1 MISALLYD
9 DPHTVGPFRILA
21 RLGGGGMGT
30 VFLARSADGRT
41 VAVKTLHTRLAA
53 DTTLRTRF
61 RLEAD
66 AARVIGSEHGA
77 AVVDADPQAPTPWL
91 ATEYVLGPPLDVA
104 VEGGGPL
111 PEPAVRALG
120 AALAAGL
127 EQLHRSEVVHRDLK
141 PSNVLVTAQG
151 PRIIDFGIA
160 RAFGDEHLTNVGSAM
175 GTPAFM
181 SPEQAAGL
189 EHAAAGDVF
198 ALAGVLVFAAT
209 GIGPFGGGAPTDL
222 LYRVR
227 YSEPDLG
234 QVPESLRPLLVRCL
248 AKDPAQRPSITEL
261 RTALGAVGGVPG
273 DRRGFAD
280 LLPDAVLREIARR
293 SDEVWREPPHRL
305 PPPVPA
311 EAPAAR
317 PASASGVSR
326 RRLLAVSGG
335 ALLGGGLLGGGG
347 WALFG
352 GSGGGGGGGT
362 KKDAVDRPKP
372 PAALWSTALWCPD
385 SGGEVMTVGRN
396 LVMRAGIVLCGINA
410 ESGQGTWQANIEETW
425 RSATDGTRV
434 YGLRGYKDAASLAVC
449 EVAQTD
455 GELGKPL
462 VELSAFTGKE
472 QYNQLLCVVDGVAYL
487 VAKAAS
493 GERWYLV
500 AADLGTGKERWRS
513 PVDGPPMNG
522 LQAQAAPPALGGTVV
537 GSRVVLCGNPAD
549 DSKFLGLSVHDKDTG
564 RQLWR
569 LSVTFAGT
577 APSRLV
583 TDDRNIYVGAED
595 LTARRISDGELE
607 WVVGMK
613 GGSGNSGGEER
624 RYSMPVV
631 QDGVVYCTDGDQGLI
646 AVDALSGTMNW
657 QEKGLSGRK
666 STRDAAPAIGKRY
679 AYCADDK
686 GVRAIDLQA
695 HKAVWTYEATPVVL
709 TADSKGGRLY
719 VRQEKRTI
727 ALPLA

>member
-1 MISALLYD
+1 MISPLLHD

-30 VFLARSADGRT
+30 VYLARSAGGRT
-41 VAVKTLHTRLAA
+41 VAVKTLHTRLVA

-66 AARVIGSEHGA
+66 AARVIGSGHGA

-91 ATEYVLGPPLDVA
+91 ATEYVLGPPLDTA
-104 VEGGGPL
+104 VEAGGPL

-120 AALAAGL
+120 ALLAAGL

-141 PSNVLVTAQG
+141 PSNILVTAQG

-160 RAFGDEHLTNVGSAM
+160 RAFGEEHLTSVGSAV

-181 SPEQAAGL
+181 SPEQASGL

-209 GIGPFGGGAPTDL
+209 GLGPFGGGAPTDL

-227 YSEPDLG
+227 FGEPDLG
-234 QVPESLRPLLVRCL
+234 RVPEGLRPLLARCL
-248 AKDPAQRPSITEL
+248 AKDPAHRPSTAEL
-261 RTALGAVGGVPG
+261 YTALGGTGDAPG

-280 LLPDAVLREIARR
+280 LLPDGVLREIARR

-311 EAPAAR
+311 EAPRPEAA
-317 PASASGVSR
+317 PVPGVSR
-326 RRLLAVSGG
+326 RRLLAVAGG

-347 WALFG
+347 WALLG
-352 GSGGGGGGGT
+352 DSGGGGGGAK

-372 PAALWSTALWCPD
+372 PAPLWSTGLWCPD
-385 SGGEVMTVGRN
+385 SGGDVMSAGRN

-410 ESGQGTWQANIEETW
+410 ESGKSTWQANIEETW

-434 YGLRGYKDAASLAVC
+434 YALRGHEEKAASLAVC
-449 EVAQTD
+449 EVSQTN
-455 GELGKPL
+455 GYLGKPL
-462 VELSAFTGKE
+462 AELAAFDGKE
-472 QYNQLLCVVDGVAYL
+472 QFNQLLCVVDGIAYL
-487 VAKAAS
+487 VARSAS
-493 GERWYLV
+493 GKRWYLV
-500 AADLGTGKERWRS
+500 AADLDSGKERWRS
-513 PVDGPPMNG
+513 PVDEP
-522 LQAQAAPPALGGTVV
+522 QAAGTPPVLCGGVV
-537 GSRVVLCGNPAD
+537 GSRVVLCGSPAK
-549 DSKFLGLSVHDKDTG
+549 DSHFFRLSAHDKGHG
-564 RQLWR
+564 RQLWEM
-569 LSVTFAGT
+569 SETFAGT
-577 APSRLV
+577 PPTRLV
-583 TDDRNIYVGAED
+583 ADDHNVYLGAES
-595 LTARRISDGELE
+595 LTARRLSDGGLA
-607 WVVGMK
+607 WLFGNGRDVGD
-613 GGSGNSGGEER
+613 SAGEER
-624 RYSMPVV
+624 RYGAPVV
-631 QDGVVYCTDGDQGLI
+631 QEGVVYCVEADRGLI
-646 AVDALSGTMNW
+646 AVDALSGTLNW

-666 STRDAAPAIGKRY
+666 NQRETAPAIGKRY
-679 AYCADDK
+679 AYCVDDK
-686 GVRAIDLQA
+686 GLRAVDLHA
-695 HKAVWTYEATPVVL
+695 REAVWTYETKPLVL
-709 TADSKGGRLY
+709 TADPKGGRLY

>member
-1 MISALLYD
+1 MFSPLLHD
-9 DPHTVGPFRILA
+9 DPYTVGPFRILA

-30 VFLARSADGRT
+30 VYLARSTGGRT

-61 RLEAD
+61 RLETD
-66 AARVIGSEHGA
+66 AARVIGTDHGA
-77 AVVDADPQAPTPWL
+77 VVVDADPQAPTPWL
-91 ATEYVLGPPLDVA
+91 ATEYVLGPPLDTA
-104 VEGGGPL
+104 VESGGPL

-120 AALAAGL
+120 ASLAAGL

-160 RAFGDEHLTNVGSAM
+160 RAFGDEHLTSVGSAV

-209 GIGPFGGGAPTDL
+209 GRGPFGGGAPTDL

-227 YSEPDLG
+227 FGEPDLG
-234 QVPESLRPLLVRCL
+234 GVPEALRPLLVRCL
-248 AKDPAQRPSITEL
+248 AKDPAHRPSTTEL
-261 RTALGAVGGVPG
+261 RTALGGAGGASG
-273 DRRGFAD
+273 DRGGFAD
-280 LLPDAVLREIARR
+280 LLPDAVLREISRR

-311 EAPAAR
+311 EAPRAETA
-317 PASASGVSR
+317 PVPGVSR
-326 RRLLAVSGG
+326 RRLLAVTGG

-347 WALFG
+347 WALLA
-352 GSGGGGGGGT
+352 GSKDTGGGK

-372 PAALWSTALWCPD
+372 PTQLWSNALWCPD
-385 SGGEVMTVGRN
+385 SGGEVMRVGRN

-410 ESGQGTWQANIEETW
+410 ESGQSTWQANIADPW

-434 YGLRGYKDAASLAVC
+434 YALREHDEAAASLAVC
-449 EVAQTD
+449 EVAQTT
-455 GELGKPL
+455 GYPGKPL

-472 QYNQLLCVVDGVAYL
+472 QYNQLLCVADGIAYL
-487 VAKAAS
+487 VARAAS
-493 GERWYLV
+493 GKAWYLV
-500 AADLGTGKERWRS
+500 AADLGSGKERWRS
-513 PVDGPPMNG
+513 PVDGP
-522 LQAQAAPPALGGTVV
+522 QAEGVPAVLCGAVV
-537 GSRVVLCGNPAD
+537 GSRVVLCGSP
-549 DSKFLGLSVHDKDTG
+549 SKGSSFIGLSAHDKGHG
-564 RQLWR
+564 RQLWEM
-569 LSVTFAGT
+569 SETFAGT
-577 APSRLV
+577 PPSRLV
-583 TDDRNIYVGAED
+583 ADDRNVYLGAAN
-595 LTARRISDGELE
+595 LTARRLSDGGLE
-607 WVVGMK
+607 WLVGM
-613 GGSGNSGGEER
+613 GGDGDSSAGGER
-624 RYSMPVV
+624 RYGAPTV
-631 QDGVVYCTDGDQGLI
+631 QDGVVYCTDGDRGLI
-646 AVDALSGTMNW
+646 SVDALSGTLNW

-666 STRDAAPAIGKRY
+666 SKRDVAPAIGKQY

-686 GVRAIDLQA
+686 GLRAIDL
-695 HKAVWTYEATPVVL
+695 HTRKAVWTYEATPLVL
-709 TADSKGGRLY
+709 TADSKGGQLY
-719 VRQEKRTI
+719 IRQEKRTI

>member
-1 MISALLYD
+1 MISPLLHD

-30 VFLARSADGRT
+30 VYLARSAGGRT

-61 RLEAD
+61 QLETD
-66 AARVIGSEHGA
+66 AARVIGSDHGA
-77 AVVDADPQAPTPWL
+77 VVVDADPQAPTPWL
-91 ATEYVLGPPLDVA
+91 ATEYVLGPPLDAA
-104 VEGGGPL
+104 VEAGGPL

-141 PSNVLVTAQG
+141 PSNILVTAQG

-160 RAFGDEHLTNVGSAM
+160 RAFGDEHLTHVGSAV

-209 GIGPFGGGAPTDL
+209 GVGPFGGGAPTDL

-227 YSEPDLG
+227 FGEPDLG
-234 QVPESLRPLLVRCL
+234 GVPESLRPLLVRCL
-248 AKDPAQRPSITEL
+248 AKDPAHRPSTTEL
-261 RTALGAVGGVPG
+261 RTALGGAGVTPG
-273 DRRGFAD
+273 DRGGFAD

-305 PPPVPA
+305 PPPVPTETPRTGA
-311 EAPAAR
+311 APA
-317 PASASGVSR
+317 PGVSR
-326 RRLLAVSGG
+326 RRLLTVAGG

-352 GSGGGGGGGT
+352 GSGDDGGGGT

-372 PAALWSTALWCPD
+372 PTQLWSTTIRCPD
-385 SGGEVMTVGRN
+385 SGGEVSRVGRN

-410 ESGQGTWQANIEETW
+410 ESGKGTWQANIADTW
-425 RSATDGTRV
+425 RSATDATRV
-434 YGLRGYKDAASLAVC
+434 YALRDQQEGAALAVC
-449 EVAQTD
+449 EVSQID
-455 GELGKPL
+455 GHLGKPL

-472 QYNQLLCVVDGVAYL
+472 QYNQLLCVVDGIAYL
-487 VAKAAS
+487 VAKAAA
-493 GERWYLV
+493 GKRWYLV
-500 AADLGTGKERWRS
+500 AADLKKGKERWRS
-513 PVDGPPMNG
+513 PVDGPQTEG
-522 LQAQAAPPALGGTVV
+522 FPPALCGAVV
-537 GSRVVLCGNPAD
+537 GSRVVLCGGPSEG
-549 DSKFLGLSVHDKDTG
+549 SKFLGLSAYDKGHG
-564 RQLWR
+564 RQLWEM
-569 LSVTFAGT
+569 SETFAGT
-577 APSRLV
+577 TPPTQLV
-583 TDDRNIYVGAED
+583 TDDRNFYMGAES
-595 LTARRISDGELE
+595 LTARRLSDGGLE
-607 WVVGMK
+607 WLFGKDRDVGD
-613 GGSGNSGGEER
+613 SAGEER
-624 RYSMPVV
+624 RYGTPVLH
-631 QDGVVYCTDGDQGLI
+631 DGVLYCTEADQGLI
-646 AVDALSGTMNW
+646 AVDALSGTLNW

-666 STRDAAPAIGKRY
+666 NNRNVAPAIGKRY

-686 GVRAIDLQA
+686 GLRAVDLRA
-695 HKAVWTYEATPVVL
+695 RKAVWTYETVPLVL
-709 TADSKGGRLY
+709 SADAKGGHLY
-719 VRQEKRTI
+719 VRQEKRTL